1 MCGAIVANTSL
12 SAWLMGLEGEVG
24 VIAPGKLADIV
35 IALARQRSRVY
46 PGLSRPHRA
55 AQRGRGGRPTEGAFS
70 PQRKRWFVDS
80 LLEESGFELL
90 VPPPF
95 RSWPGRP
102 RDRCRPARRESPSLL
117 ERGPTVRFRLPP
129 AASRTNLEA
138 GRCRTSILSHKHWP
152 SRRYAPARPD
162 GPPDQRRH
170 RTRRRSSR
178 HLREPCRAA
187 DPRVCGRG
195 KRRKAPYEI
204 RASVPPR
211 GTSPECSGAER
222 DFR

>member
-70 PQRKRWFVDS
+70 PQRNRWFVDS

-129 AASRTNLEA
+129 AMSPRTIGSPVAEQHLPFVRFTKSRSSINA
-138 GRCRTSILSHKHWP
+138 MGRFTSSILSF
-152 SRRYAPARPD
+152 S
-162 GPPDQRRH
+162 
-170 RTRRRSSR
+170 
-178 HLREPCRAA
+178 
-187 DPRVCGRG
+187 
-195 KRRKAPYEI
+195 
-204 RASVPPR
+204 
-211 GTSPECSGAER
+211 
-222 DFR
+222 